1 SASASEIVA
10 GAIQD
15 YDRGLV
21 VGETTFGKGL
31 VQKEFP
37 LDNGGA
43 VLLTIARYFTPS
55 DRPIQRPYSRDRA
68 SYVEAAHD
76 GIDPNVDPDSTL
88 AKPVYYTRIL
98 RRKVF
103 GSGGITPDVRLERDS
118 LNAFERRLGRRHF
131 FEFANL
137 HAAEITRDFD
147 DFEAYFRKYRPRR
160 REISMFKRFLRSR
173 DVEFT
178 EREFR
183 GAGDLVQRE
192 IRRQVA
198 QIRWG
203 TEAAG
208 RVLVDEDPQVTRA
221 IGAFRRA
228 EALLADRASH
238 YDGNQSRTPP
248 APGRRF
254 ERAR

>member
-1 SASASEIVA
+1 
-10 GAIQD
+10 
-15 YDRGLV
+15 
-21 VGETTFGKGL
+21 
-31 VQKEFP
+31 
-37 LDNGGA
+37 
-43 VLLTIARYFTPS
+43 
-55 DRPIQRPYSRDRA
+55 
-68 SYVEAAHD
+68 
-76 GIDPNVDPDSTL
+76 
-88 AKPVYYTRIL
+88 
-98 RRKVF
+98 
-103 GSGGITPDVRLERDS
+103 
-118 LNAFERRLGRRHF
+118 
-131 FEFANL
+131 
-137 HAAEITRDFD
+137 
-147 DFEAYFRKYRPRR
+147 
-160 REISMFKRFLRSR
+160 MFKRFLRSR